1 MTMLIKR
8 NLEEEFEKIAKIGS
22 GSYGVV
28 YKVRKRKTRDIVAL
42 KRVRV
47 NCRPNGFDEGV
58 PSSSLREI
66 AALKNLRHPNIVE
79 LIEIIPTSTSL
90 YLVFECLDQDLK
102 KTLDESPKGLP
113 ERTVKN
119 YMWQLFKA
127 ISYCHARNIIHRDL
141 KLQNLLVNKDGT
153 VKLADFGLARCMALP
168 LRVYTKE
175 VVTLWYRAPE
185 LLLGAEIYGPAID
198 IWSLGSIFYELL
210 TKKVLFPGD
219 SEIDQLFKIFQVLG
233 TPNESQWN
241 GISKLPYYKTNFPSW
256 QARDLKQMLNKNDDA
271 SDLLSRMLLYDPMD
285 RTTALDAM
293 RHTYFD
299 DFVNRPTLRNIQ
311 DTADRKRIKFD
322 SQSVPFSVLLNK

>member
-1 MTMLIKR
+1 MHQKR
-8 NLEEEFEKIAKIGS
+8 NLEEEFEKIDKIGS

-28 YKVRKRKTRDIVAL
+28 YKVRRRKTRDIVAL
-42 KRVRV
+42 KRVKL
-47 NCRPNGFDEGV
+47 NCRANGFDDGV

-66 AALKNLRHPNIVE
+66 AALKNLKHPNIIE
-79 LIEIIPTSTSL
+79 LFEIIHTGSSI

-102 KTLDESPKGLP
+102 KSLDETSNGLP

-127 ISYCHARNIIHRDL
+127 ISYCHARNILHRDL
-141 KLQNLLVNKDGT
+141 KLQNLLVNRDGT
-153 VKLADFGLARCMALP
+153 IKLADFGLARRMAIP

-185 LLLGAEIYGPAID
+185 LLLGSDMYGPAID
-198 IWSLGSIFYELL
+198 IWSLGSIFYEML

-219 SEIDQLFKIFQVLG
+219 SEIDQLFKIFRVLG

-241 GISKLPYYKTNFPSW
+241 GISKLPHYKTIFPSW
-256 QARDLKQMLNKNDDA
+256 QTRDLKQLLNKNDEA
-271 SDLLSRMLLYDPMD
+271 GDLLSRMLSYDPMK
-285 RTTALDAM
+285 RIAALDAM

-299 DFVNRPTLRNIQ
+299 DLNNRLTLKNIQ
-311 DTADRKRIKFD
+311 HSSDRKRFKSDTQNLPFD
-322 SQSVPFSVLLNK
+322 SLKK